1 MALAVIRKRKLL
13 GEKIIEEGLI
23 TGEQLDEA
31 LRVQTRTG
39 ELLGRI
45 LIELGMISEDSLNK
59 ILGIHKI
66 EPKDEIKANL
76 LKTIP
81 EQLIRKYKMF
91 PIRKEGKHLV
101 VAMADP
107 LNIIAIDD
115 LRLLTGLD
123 IKSVKA
129 SEKEINSY
137 IDKYFGLPEVEKVL
151 QELLTE
157 PEIIEQE
164 EIIEEVIVDEAPVI
178 RLVNSLIMKAIN
190 EDASDIHIEPFEFSV
205 RVRNRVDGILRDV
218 MTLPR
223 KMVHAVVSRIKIMG
237 SMDIAERRV
246 PQDGR
251 IPLRIAGRE
260 LDLRISTM
268 PTVFGEKVVIRILDK
283 GNIKNFTLEN
293 LGFGPQNMNYFR
305 KFFKNAHGIILATGP
320 TGSGKTTTLY
330 TALNSINSIERNIV
344 TVEDPVEYML
354 EGINQSQVN
363 IKAGATFGNYLRSI
377 LRQDP
382 DVIMIGEIR
391 DFETAEIAVRAATT
405 GHLVLSTMHTNDA
418 PGAITR
424 LIDMGIEPFMV
435 ASSVIGIV
443 AQRLVRKICQNC
455 RQEYTPDKAE
465 IAFAGL
471 EHEDTVYHGAGC
483 EICNHTGYKG
493 RIAIHEVLS
502 VSPSLQNL
510 ILQKTSNDELRKAA
524 FIEGMISLK
533 EDGLQKVFEGVTTIK
548 EIIRVAFREE

>member
-1 MALAVIRKRKLL
+1 VALAVIRKRKLL
-13 GEKIIEEGLI
+13 GEKLIEEGLI

>member
-13 GEKIIEEGLI
+13 GEKLIEEGLI

>member
-1 MALAVIRKRKLL
+1 VALAVIRKRKLL

>member
-1 MALAVIRKRKLL
+1 MRKRKLL
-13 GEKIIEEGLI
+13 GEKLIEEGLI